1 MFPPRFS
8 RLAAAC
14 RLLFTFILLAVAPAA
29 LAATLTGR
37 VIDPDGRGVA
47 GVRVVVATSIG
58 TVVDRET
65 NANGEFQVAALT
77 GGSYEVRV
85 LADGFQADP
94 ITVTL
99 GGDETRALN
108 LPLRVSAITESIVV
122 SAAQIDVPL
131 SRAADSVAVITA
143 ADLEA
148 RQIETVADALRLVPG
163 LAVTRSGGRGTL
175 TALFPRG

>member
-1 MFPPRFS
+1 MHSPRLS

-14 RLLFTFILLAVAPAA
+14 RRLFTFFILLLAVAPAA

-108 LPLRVSAITESIVV
+108 
-122 SAAQIDVPL
+122 QIG
-131 SRAADSVAVITA
+131 RAHV
-143 ADLEA
+143 
-148 RQIETVADALRLVPG
+148 
-163 LAVTRSGGRGTL
+163 
-175 TALFPRG
+175 